1 MQIKIQ
7 DDIKDCGL
15 YVLQSLHKLFWK
27 KWIDIN
33 QLKYRAIYSENG
45 ISISNLT
52 LLAKDINLELEAY
65 KIDWEEFLNLKSKA
79 PVISIIK
86 IDTFFH
92 YIIIKKIKNG
102 LVEILDSVNGKRK
115 IELQNFQKLFT
126 GFILIV
132 NKSSTQNKIEMY
144 SKNSF
149 FRTEISFKLL
159 FATVYLSVLLVL
171 FNYFLSFV
179 SKYIFSYIQQ
189 QDKDFALKN
198 ILLFAWVSFLSI
210 LVSFLITLIQNLIKN
225 KISKVIKLNYVDKVK
240 RANYNQINKISKN
253 EIILRYLAIDSIAY
267 YYSSITTFLP
277 TIIMSL
283 FLFFPLLIFVQ
294 VKFLILIIFLNI
306 LKIFVGFLIN
316 TKIYNLTKQNTI
328 KTVEEINE
336 ISFLINRDNSYYNL
350 IWNNVEKFNYLD
362 NMQIIQ
368 INDNRLNKLNSL
380 KNLIFGFLNLISNLI
395 IYIVFVLNSSN
406 NISNLLFILQIQT
419 IINNPANDFQNF
431 LIANKIFKINYHRIA
446 FILDIPAFSNISLF
460 KVENPIRSIY
470 LNNLSFKYD
479 KKLIFNNLNLTIN
492 KGLII
497 AGQNGSG
504 KSTLIKI
511 ISGLIKEYQGS
522 VVFNSTDISEFSQN
536 WFDDHVFFSD
546 KEKDLPNLDLYT
558 YIFWNINE
566 NERDKIL
573 NNKNFQFVLKILN
586 LDIFS
591 NILINKN
598 KLSLGQLQLIKLLP
612 LLIKKYQI
620 ILLDECFDYLSKKTF
635 KIVKKIIK
643 EKQENSLII
652 ETSHNNRFL
661 NEKTQFLNIKK

>member
-33 QLKYRAIYSENG
+33 QLKYRAIYSKNG

-132 NKSSTQNKIEMY
+132 NKSATQNKIEMY

-240 RANYNQINKISKN
+240 RANYNQINKISK
-253 EIILRYLAIDSIAY
+253 
-267 YYSSITTFLP
+267 
-277 TIIMSL
+277 MKL
-283 FLFFPLLIFVQ
+283 F
-294 VKFLILIIFLNI
+294 
-306 LKIFVGFLIN
+306 
-316 TKIYNLTKQNTI
+316 
-328 KTVEEINE
+328 
-336 ISFLINRDNSYYNL
+336 
-350 IWNNVEKFNYLD
+350 
-362 NMQIIQ
+362 
-368 INDNRLNKLNSL
+368 
-380 KNLIFGFLNLISNLI
+380 
-395 IYIVFVLNSSN
+395 
-406 NISNLLFILQIQT
+406 
-419 IINNPANDFQNF
+419 
-431 LIANKIFKINYHRIA
+431 
-446 FILDIPAFSNISLF
+446 
-460 KVENPIRSIY
+460 
-470 LNNLSFKYD
+470 
-479 KKLIFNNLNLTIN
+479 
-492 KGLII
+492 
-497 AGQNGSG
+497 
-504 KSTLIKI
+504 
-511 ISGLIKEYQGS
+511 
-522 VVFNSTDISEFSQN
+522 
-536 WFDDHVFFSD
+536 
-546 KEKDLPNLDLYT
+546 
-558 YIFWNINE
+558 
-566 NERDKIL
+566 
-573 NNKNFQFVLKILN
+573 
-586 LDIFS
+586 
-591 NILINKN
+591 
-598 KLSLGQLQLIKLLP
+598 
-612 LLIKKYQI
+612 
-620 ILLDECFDYLSKKTF
+620 
-635 KIVKKIIK
+635 
-643 EKQENSLII
+643 
-652 ETSHNNRFL
+652 
-661 NEKTQFLNIKK
+661 